1 MIDNVVLKVYKPDGD
16 TTSNIRESPQIQ
28 DICTNIKLY
37 CTYKNICTELQFTIA
52 YDYDDYDWYDFQIG
66 DEVVM
71 WYNSLK
77 VFYGKITDSDFN
89 MKNNTYTFTC
99 YDFSFWLAKNNI
111 SYNFDNISAF
121 SAISVVLKDVFPTGK
136 YHLADEDWK
145 NIMIGSHLIKNK
157 STKDV
162 LQAIMGSVTKMTGK
176 YYYIHMSYYD
186 GLVQITECDK
196 YFSGMTIQKSSDDVV
211 DGNLIDYTITRS
223 MQNMVNKVQIYD
235 ENYNPIANE
244 TMGVVNLGRYGTIQD
259 TIVLDENT
267 DFAKAQDQAK
277 KKLENYGQ
285 PSEEVIVKCIGDIN
299 YRVGYGVMV
308 KLPDSYFYDRFM
320 YIISSEWQWN
330 KDGTFISTLSLSNSN
345 KHELTEWEDIEEVKK
360 ANEDG
365 TGGAGSESVESA
377 VQWMINIANN
387 DIHGYDQNSRWGPD
401 YDCSSLVIAGYQQAG
416 IQLKSNGANS
426 THDMKDVALKIGF
439 EEVKWNRDMNNL
451 KRGDIL
457 LNEAHHV
464 ACYIGNGQMVS
475 AHHNENGNVVGG
487 KTGDQGGH
495 EIDVSSFKDYP
506 WDCVLRYKVEEK
518 DGNTTPIGGNLN
530 SAASATSQSQF
541 ATMVASYAQQLY
553 KKYHIFAGVQIA
565 CMIQESWNG
574 NGFTKL
580 AKNDYNFG
588 GVKTSDSSKAAT
600 DYLPPSSEGSM
611 KYRKFGSVAEYME
624 YFCKLI
630 SGQTGMSVYKTE
642 IADKSTPKEQIY
654 GFANTPYAGDPTKS
668 KKMWSI
674 YNSLNLSQYDG

>member
-1 MIDNVVLKVYKPDGD
+1 MIDNVVLKVWKYNSDECTQPLQ
-16 TTSNIRESPQIQ
+16 N
-28 DICTNIKLY
+28 ICTNIKLY
-37 CTYKNICTELQFTIA
+37 CTFKNICTELQFSIA
-52 YDYDDYDWYDFQIG
+52 YDYNDYDWFNFEVG

-77 VFYGKITDSDFN
+77 VFYGKITDTTFN
-89 MKNNTYTFTC
+89 QKTNLYTFTC
-99 YDFSFWLAKNNI
+99 YDFTWWLAKNNI

-121 SAISVVLKDVFPTGK
+121 SAVNIALKDVLLPSK
-136 YHLADEDWK
+136 YHAADDDWK

-162 LQAIMGSVTKMTGK
+162 LQAIMGSVTKITGK

-186 GLVQITECDK
+186 GLVQITEADK
-196 YFSGMTIQKSSDDVV
+196 YYSGLTIQKSSDDVV

-223 MQNMVNKVQIYD
+223 MQNMVNMVRIYD
-235 ENYNPIANE
+235 ENYCVKDTVWAYNE
-244 TMGVVNLGRYGTIQD
+244 NRYGTLQD

-267 DFAKAQDQAK
+267 DFAKAKDQAEK
-277 KKLENYGQ
+277 KIENYGQ
-285 PSEEVIVKCIGDIN
+285 PSEEVIVKCLGDIN

-475 AHHNENGNVVGG
+475 AHHNENGNIVGG
-487 KTGDQGGH
+487 KTGDQTGH

-518 DGNTTPIGGNLN
+518 DDNTTPIGGNLN

-541 ATMVASYAQQLY
+541 ATMVAPYAQQLY

-565 CMIQESWNG
+565 CMIQESWTG
-574 NGFTKL
+574 SGFTKL

-588 GVKTSDSSKAAT
+588 GIKTSDSSKAAT
-600 DYLPPSSEGSM
+600 DYKPPASEGSM
-611 KYRKFGSVAEYME
+611 LYRKFGSVAEYME
-624 YFCKLI
+624 YFCKML
-630 SGQTGMSVYKTE
+630 SGGFGGDIGSRYKRM
-642 IADKSTPKEQIY
+642 IADKTTPIEQMN
-654 GFANTPYAGDPTKS
+654 GFTGSGYAGDSS
-668 KKMWSI
+668 KAKQMISI